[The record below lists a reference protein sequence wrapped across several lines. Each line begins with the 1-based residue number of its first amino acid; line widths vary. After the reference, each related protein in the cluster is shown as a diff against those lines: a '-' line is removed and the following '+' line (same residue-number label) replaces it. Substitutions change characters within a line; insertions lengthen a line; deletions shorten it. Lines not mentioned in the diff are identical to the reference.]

1 MWTRASS
8 LVLGAAVVL
17 SCQSG
22 PKRLEPV
29 PKELEGRV
37 TTAQGAIGELKKT
50 LSGRLQEAIKSGGHA
65 SGIEVCASEAG
76 KLTADIA
83 AKNGVE
89 IGRSSLKLR
98 NEQNAP
104 RPWVKAYLSEVAGK
118 PAKDVK
124 PAVYDL
130 GDKLGVVE
138 PLPTQAL
145 CVSCHGAPEGI
156 PAEVKQKLG
165 ERYPKDQATGFA
177 EGDLRGVAWVELAK

>member
-1 MWTRASS
+1 MWIRVPQVALVLP
-8 LVLGAAVVL
+8 LVLG
-17 SCQSG
+17 CQSG
-22 PKRLEPV
+22 PKRLDPV
-29 PKELEGRV
+29 PKEHEARV
-37 TTAQGAIGELKKT
+37 TKAQGAIGELKKT

-65 SGIEVCASEAG
+65 SGIEVCATEAG
-76 KLTADIA
+76 KLTADLA

-89 IGRSSLKLR
+89 IGRSSHKLR

>member
-1 MWTRASS
+1 MWIRIFFLALAASAI
-8 LVLGAAVVL
+8 G
-17 SCQSG
+17 CQSG

-29 PKELEGRV
+29 PKEHEAGV
-37 TTAQGAIGELKKT
+37 AKAQGAIGELKKT

-65 SGIEVCASEAG
+65 SGIDVCASEAG

-83 AKNGVE
+83 SKNGLE
-89 IGRSSLKLR
+89 IGRTSHKLR

-104 RPWVKAYLSEVAGK
+104 RPWVKAYLDEVAGK

-130 GDKLGVVE
+130 GAKLGVVE
-138 PLPTQAL
+138 PLGTQAL
-145 CVSCHGAPEGI
+145 CVTCHGPAQGI

-177 EGDLRGVAWVELAK
+177 EGDVRGVVWVELAK